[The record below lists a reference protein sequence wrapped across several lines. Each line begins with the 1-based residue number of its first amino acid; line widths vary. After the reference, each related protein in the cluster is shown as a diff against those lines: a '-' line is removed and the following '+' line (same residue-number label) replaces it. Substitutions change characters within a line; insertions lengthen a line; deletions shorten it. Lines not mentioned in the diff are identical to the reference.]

1 MQRDDRTIGEA
12 VEGILSHRNIEEGT
26 SDTLL
31 YEGTGARLERW
42 IGGIY
47 NWETKHWVW
56 GATGEDLVH
65 QGFSR
70 QNPNTDHK
78 WHCIMMDPTNYYR
91 WNAKSCVHKKHY
103 ICETPLKKVRKKGN
117 KKLAR
122 KQKKNTNINKFPPS
136 NTTLGVPLLGA
147 LELRDKVYL
156 PADIQLGPTQMQIKV
171 YLLKLIQENVR
182 VKRLH
187 LHWSRLSP
195 DPARSDWTRIP
206 ASQIQPDSRA
216 YTGHA

>member
-1 MQRDDRTIGEA
+1 MQHDDRTIGEA
-12 VEGILSHRNIEEGT
+12 VEIWLDLHDFFKNKNNSNDLNYFVKFFSTALTDDHLANFMGPRFQGKNLSEEQHL
-26 SDTLL
+26 SAMEYAEAYHQDAVPDLIK
-31 YEGTGARLERW
+31 YKAKSRLERW

-122 KQKKNTNINKFPPS
+122 KQKKNTNINK
-136 NTTLGVPLLGA
+136 
-147 LELRDKVYL
+147 
-156 PADIQLGPTQMQIKV
+156 
-171 YLLKLIQENVR
+171 
-182 VKRLH
+182 
-187 LHWSRLSP
+187 SRLAHGDFS
-195 DPARSDWTRIP
+195 
-206 ASQIQPDSRA
+206 
-216 YTGHA
+216 

>member
-1 MQRDDRTIGEA
+1 MQHDDHTIGEA
-12 VEGILSHRNIEEGT
+12 VEIWLDLHDFFKNKNNSNDLNCFVKWFNTALTDDHLANLMGPRFQGENLT
-26 SDTLL
+26 
-31 YEGTGARLERW
+31 RLERW

-122 KQKKNTNINKFPPS
+122 KQKKNTNINK
-136 NTTLGVPLLGA
+136 
-147 LELRDKVYL
+147 
-156 PADIQLGPTQMQIKV
+156 
-171 YLLKLIQENVR
+171 
-182 VKRLH
+182 
-187 LHWSRLSP
+187 SRLAHGDFS
-195 DPARSDWTRIP
+195 
-206 ASQIQPDSRA
+206 
-216 YTGHA
+216 

>member
-1 MQRDDRTIGEA
+1 MIKALEHVFT
-12 VEGILSHRNIEEGT
+12 
-26 SDTLL
+26 
-31 YEGTGARLERW
+31 RLERW

-122 KQKKNTNINKFPPS
+122 KQKKNTNINK
-136 NTTLGVPLLGA
+136 
-147 LELRDKVYL
+147 
-156 PADIQLGPTQMQIKV
+156 
-171 YLLKLIQENVR
+171 
-182 VKRLH
+182 LH

-195 DPARSDWTRIP
+195 DPTRPDWIRLPDLIQPNSRAYTGAVFRLTRPDWIRLP
-206 ASQIQPDSRA
+206 SLIQPDSRA
-216 YTGHA
+216 YTGVDFRLT